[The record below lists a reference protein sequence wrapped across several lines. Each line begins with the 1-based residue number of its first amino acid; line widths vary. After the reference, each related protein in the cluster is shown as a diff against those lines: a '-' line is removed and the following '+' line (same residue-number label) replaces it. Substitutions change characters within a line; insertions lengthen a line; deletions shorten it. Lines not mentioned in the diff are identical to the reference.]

1 MPALLLIRH
10 AHAGPRSTGPS
21 DRDRPLDTRGLA
33 QAAALPALLLPLL
46 DPAPGMTPPPTP
58 GSPSGPVD
66 VRSSPAR
73 RCVETVEPLA
83 RALGTAVEVDGA
95 LVEGCDV
102 RTLQARI
109 ATLTRP
115 TVWASHGDV
124 IPELVDM
131 LARRGLDL
139 GPAPSCR
146 KASTW
151 AIDVVDGEPRQ
162 ARMLPPPA

>member
-1 MPALLLIRH
+1 MPMLLLVRH
-10 AHAGPRSTGPS
+10 ASAGTRGAGPS
-21 DRDRPLDTRGLA
+21 DRERPLDERGLA

-46 DPAPGMTPPPTP
+46 DPPPGPSSGQPPE
-58 GSPSGPVD
+58 PVD

-83 RALGTAVEVDGA
+83 RALGAAVEVDVA
-95 LVEGCDV
+95 LLEGCDV
-102 RTLQARI
+102 RALHARI

-124 IPELVDM
+124 IPELLGM

-146 KASTW
+146 RASTW
-151 AIDVVDGEPRQ
+151 AIEVHRGEPHR
-162 ARMLPPPA
+162 ARLLPPPA